1 MKREE
6 LYNKVMEISKKYSLP
21 VSINKKTK
29 KAELQKM
36 YNNMSKLSQEEE
48 LIENEII
55 DNDDDNDIQ
64 RILEEYPLTDNDDS
78 DKENV
83 EVEIEEEYKASPKQN
98 NKRKLKSVRM
108 TKILKTQSINTLK
121 KEINTIISKYNKETD
136 GLMDMVEKLDDVT
149 EDEINVV
156 INTYNEIRED
166 AENEINLCIDTYKGS
181 IPESFYV
188 WVESQL
194 DRKKTRL
201 EKIIS

>member
-1 MKREE
+1 
-6 LYNKVMEISKKYSLP
+6 MEISKKYSLP